1 VTRKDVQTIAM
12 TAAIAATASTLTG
25 LLIAYLIDRAREA
38 RQLPMTPEEIAQAK
52 AQAFHEAQ
60 QQWLAGMG
68 RCWY

>member
-1 VTRKDVQTIAM
+1 MTRKEVQSIAM

-25 LLIAYLIDRAREA
+25 LLVAYLIERAKEA
-38 RQLPMTPEEIAQAK
+38 QQPPMTPEERARAQAE
-52 AQAFHEAQ
+52 AFLQAQ